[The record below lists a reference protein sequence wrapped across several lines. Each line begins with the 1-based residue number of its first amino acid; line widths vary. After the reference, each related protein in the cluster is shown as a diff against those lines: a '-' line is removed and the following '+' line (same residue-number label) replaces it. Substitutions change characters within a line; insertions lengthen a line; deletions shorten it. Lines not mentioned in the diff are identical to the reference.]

1 MNLLAVDTSGPVAG
15 VAVLRD
21 GEVAYE
27 GAAVNRLT
35 HSVNLMPMIEE
46 ALGRA
51 GLDVS
56 EIGLYAA
63 VTGPGSFTGVRIGV
77 SAVKGMA
84 HGAGKPLRGRGRAGG
99 AGRRRLPDRR
109 ADLSHSGCA
118 RGTGVRRGVSGGHA
132 AVRMLSDMAEALPVY
147 LDRALA
153 VAGERRLC
161 FLGDGVSTY
170 RDAIVE
176 RLGEQG
182 RDCACP
188 HALSASGQRGRTGLA
203 QPGAERGLSCADA
216 GVPSR
221 AAGRSANRARRLGGR
236 A

>member
-21 GEVAYE
+21 GEIAYE

-51 GLDVS
+51 GLDIS
-56 EIGLYAA
+56 DIDYYAA

-84 HGAGKPLRGRGRAGG
+84 HGAHRPCIGVDALEALAAGVCMTDALLCPIQDARAGQVYG
-99 AGRRRLPDRR
+99 AAFLPGMPPVRRLE
-109 ADLSHSGCA
+109 
-118 RGTGVRRGVSGGHA
+118 
-132 AVRMLSDMAEALPVY
+132 DMAQK
-147 LDRALA
+147 LDVFVEKVLE
-153 VAGERRLC
+153 VADGRRLC
-161 FLGDGVSTY
+161 FLGDGVKTY
-170 RDAIVE
+170 RGAIEELLRDRAVFAPAHMSYLRPAAVAALADLHRE
-176 RLGEQG
+176 RAVDYLTLMPVYLRAPQ
-182 RDCACP
+182 
-188 HALSASGQRGRTGLA
+188 
-203 QPGAERGLSCADA
+203 AERE
-216 GVPSR
+216 
-221 AAGRSANRARRLGGR
+221 RARRLGGN